1 MTPLVMLHGWGM
13 HGGVWTATAEVL
25 GGRAQLTDMPGY
37 GGRAAVTP
45 YTLEN
50 LAVELAKELPPQFDL
65 CGWSL
70 GGQVAMTLARLMPQ
84 RVRRLVLVGVN
95 PCFTTRAD
103 WRCAIAPEVL
113 TQFADELTVNYEATL
128 KRFLALQARGDD
140 AARAVLARLR
150 SLLFVRGRPDSA
162 VLQAGLTI
170 LLQTDLRE
178 LVPQLTMPTLV
189 VHGSFDQL
197 APVGA
202 AEWLAQALPNGR
214 LHVIAGASHAPFLSH
229 RAEFEAALIEF
240 LDER

>member
-1 MTPLVMLHGWGM
+1 MMPLVMLHGWGM

-25 GGRAQLTDMPGY
+25 GERVQLVDMPGY
-37 GGRAAVTP
+37 GGRATVMP

-50 LAVELAKELPPQFDL
+50 LAVELVQALPPVFDL

-70 GGQVAMTLARLMPQ
+70 GGQVAMTLARLMPE
-84 RVRRLVLVGVN
+84 RVRRLVLVGSN
-95 PCFTTRAD
+95 PCFTTRPD
-103 WRCAIAPEVL
+103 WQCAIAPDVL
-113 TQFADELTVNYEATL
+113 NQFAEELAVNYEATL

-140 AARAVLARLR
+140 AARAVLTRLR
-150 SLLFVRGRPDSA
+150 SLLFARGRPDSA

-170 LLQTDLRE
+170 LLQTDLR
-178 LVPQLTMPTLV
+178 LQVPQLTMPTLV

-197 APVGA
+197 APICA
-202 AEWLAQALPNGR
+202 AEWLARALPNGR
-214 LHVIAGASHAPFLSH
+214 LHAIAGASHAPFLSH